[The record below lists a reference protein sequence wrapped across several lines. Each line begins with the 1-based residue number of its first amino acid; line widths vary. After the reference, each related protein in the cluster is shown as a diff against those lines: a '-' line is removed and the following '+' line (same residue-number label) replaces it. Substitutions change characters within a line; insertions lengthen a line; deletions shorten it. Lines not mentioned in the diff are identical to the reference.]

1 MTSAGSSGSGRPGL
15 RLLFAAPLF
24 FMKGK
29 KHWLTFQSGKDS
41 IALRLH
47 KKNYRMV
54 LVAVD
59 NKKGLEVKRIIE

>member
-1 MTSAGSSGSGRPGL
+1 
-15 RLLFAAPLF
+15 
-24 FMKGK
+24 MKGK

-54 LVAVD
+54 LAAVD
-59 NKKGLEVKRIIE
+59 NKKGLEVKRILE